1 MYLAVC
7 RLLKDH
13 HKRRAT
19 LGATPIED
27 RREEAKTEGG
37 RRAKNTARSLQP
49 ARIPQRRSSRGRRCR
64 CNCHR
69 EGRVFRGGGV
79 GNRRQSQ
86 PASPSILTPK
96 CFTMISQHGRRAP
109 RSRPEPSREGLL
121 SRPPCAAAHT
131 VDHSPPASHPTP
143 PHHHARGA
151 RSGSPGGGGSVA
163 VAVAVLCHT
172 KRLFLDVVAPKRGYL
187 WGGGREGGGAAPKFP
202 ADSGPGTSPP
212 SPNRPLPSFPV
223 PLPMLDGHEQ
233 GFITPPSRP
242 QAHGTARAR
251 GDAAAGG
258 SRRKARLA
266 WESDG
271 LKS

>member
-1 MYLAVC
+1 VSVQL
-7 RLLKDH
+7 
-13 HKRRAT
+13 
-19 LGATPIED
+19 PQ
-27 RREEAKTEGG
+27 GG
-37 RRAKNTARSLQP
+37 W
-49 ARIPQRRSSRGRRCR
+49 C
-64 CNCHR
+64 
-69 EGRVFRGGGV
+69 VWRGGI
-79 GNRRQSQ
+79 GNRQSQ

-121 SRPPCAAAHT
+121 TRPGALPPT
-131 VDHSPPASHPTP
+131 VDHRPPASHPTP
-143 PHHHARGA
+143 PHHHTRGA

-212 SPNRPLPSFPV
+212 SPNRPFPSFPA

-233 GFITPPSRP
+233 GSVTPPSRP

-251 GDAAAGG
+251 AGRGGGGGG

-266 WESDG
+266 WEGD